1 MNNYTFAYDKN
12 LNYHH
17 KIEAIAP
24 TEIRAILFDLNNLS
38 ILFLIA
44 FQYSLQ
50 LTLIPVQQV
59 PR

>member
-1 MNNYTFAYDKN
+1 MNKYNFAYDKIV
-12 LNYHH
+12 NYHH

-50 LTLIPVQQV
+50 LTLKPVQLV
-59 PR
+59 PQ

>member
-44 FQYSLQ
+44 F
-50 LTLIPVQQV
+50 
-59 PR
+59 